1 MKHKKSLIISAL
13 PLTPILSGMQ
23 NTVYLLYKFLKE
35 QKQKVAFLEV
45 KTHNKADP
53 VVNLKHNFFFSK
65 KLNNKIINYNPDFIF
80 VNTSKILNIYKEIL
94 LYKYRFFKTV
104 LVIHDLYYYRKRYL
118 NYIKIKDSTYLT
130 KKKEISTLKKA
141 DFIIDYS
148 KKEYDF
154 LLSSGIKKKQL
165 VFTMTPTLKL
175 KNNYRFNAKYDIIYI
190 SSDWLQN
197 QINIKWI
204 KDQIQTS
211 KNKFKLLVLGNKKF
225 LRRTISK
232 KDLFIKDYSKISLN
246 LAKLGLAI
254 FNSGTGR
261 KTKIFEMLSAGL
273 PVVSNLDLSEFG
285 LRNNKHYI
293 KISKGQIINKILI
306 DILNNIKLRKN
317 LSKNALNWSKKNSYY
332 YFAFKNLKT
341 FLNK

>member
-104 LVIHDLYYYRKRYL
+104 LVIHDLYYYRKKYL

-148 KKEYDF
+148 KKEYNF

-175 KNNYRFNAKYDIIYI
+175 KNNY
-190 SSDWLQN
+190 
-197 QINIKWI
+197 
-204 KDQIQTS
+204 
-211 KNKFKLLVLGNKKF
+211 V
-225 LRRTISK
+225 
-232 KDLFIKDYSKISLN
+232 
-246 LAKLGLAI
+246 
-254 FNSGTGR
+254 
-261 KTKIFEMLSAGL
+261 
-273 PVVSNLDLSEFG
+273 
-285 LRNNKHYI
+285 
-293 KISKGQIINKILI
+293 
-306 DILNNIKLRKN
+306 
-317 LSKNALNWSKKNSYY
+317 
-332 YFAFKNLKT
+332 
-341 FLNK
+341 